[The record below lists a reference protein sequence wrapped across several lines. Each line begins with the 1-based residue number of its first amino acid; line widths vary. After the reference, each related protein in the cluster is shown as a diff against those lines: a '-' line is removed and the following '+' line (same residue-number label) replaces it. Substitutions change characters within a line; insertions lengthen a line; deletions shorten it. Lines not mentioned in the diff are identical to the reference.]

1 MRRSTWHFM
10 VGNVE
15 HWPVATYS
23 HLLIPQPDCQ
33 LPLDSHLTFS
43 PLPRVMRG
51 QQTGVV
57 DKDPHPVRD
66 TRCTQMVVK
75 WSLKEP
81 HSCFWLF
88 LKSIF
93 MRNEQSFPYRP
104 SAISHLPICVFH
116 CWLSWEKTCFD
127 FIQNPRYQAHI
138 HCASWLICHKKGLS
152 MRRSFPKSILLMLRT
167 MKINKDNCTSGRKY
181 KLLLDFQGYS
191 QSVKN
196 RNKLGFSALGSI
208 LDASPSPCSTIFLP
222 VFWPSSE
229 LGFLGF
235 SYQGFGFFYQFIL
248 FYIFPLFLHN
258 FLSLLFLVSFS
269 DIGIMSCLLISH
281 FSSLP

>member
-1 MRRSTWHFM
+1 MSKTF
-10 VGNVE
+10 
-15 HWPVATYS
+15 
-23 HLLIPQPDCQ
+23 LIDLVQFHIC
-33 LPLDSHLTFS
+33 
-43 PLPRVMRG
+43 
-51 QQTGVV
+51 
-57 DKDPHPVRD
+57 
-66 TRCTQMVVK
+66 
-75 WSLKEP
+75 
-81 HSCFWLF
+81 LF
-88 LKSIF
+88 
-93 MRNEQSFPYRP
+93 
-104 SAISHLPICVFH
+104 VFH

-208 LDASPSPCSTIFLP
+208 LDASLSPCSTIFLP

-269 DIGIMSCLLISH
+269 DTGIMSCLLISH
-281 FSSLP
+281 RFHKRNKLHRPWPSLSIFCSLWAYAEVLFKTVSVHWALIKPWKVENPPQK